1 METELLIFR
10 RGTSESMVK
19 CLQKEISKRG
29 RTALLRRLRSE
40 TRAQELVEFAFLV
53 LFVLPPLFI
62 GIIWMGRAISVY
74 ETLTRAAREG
84 ARAALAPGCSLCGGA
99 APTDGAIED
108 VIEQH
113 LIAASV
119 DPSLLNPRMPT
130 IVRSV
135 ATADTTSNPANYQ
148 VPWVTITLKYRVP
161 MMIMTTSWTAF
172 TLNITSTVTMHQE

>member
-1 METELLIFR
+1 
-10 RGTSESMVK
+10 MVK

-84 ARAALAPGCSLCGGA
+84 ARAALAPACALCGGA
-99 APTDGAIED
+99 VPTDGEIED

-113 LIAASV
+113 LTAASV
-119 DPSLLNPRMPT
+119 DASKLVPPTPT
-130 IVRSV
+130 IVR
-135 ATADTTSNPANYQ
+135 DTLAQDTSNPTNYK
-148 VPWVTITLKYRVP
+148 VTWVTITLKYPVP
-161 MMIMTTSWTAF
+161 MMMMSTTWTAF